1 MKQGIYR
8 NIHKTQNKLIVN
20 EWKELKLSNLI
31 NKGPI
36 SLDDLKEIR
45 RFKKLSR
52 DTLIKLAQLRH
63 IQTTGLKK
71 SDLIYILWRS
81 QKDLKETKYLEYL
94 NNKTNTG
101 DKTIKSKIN
110 EIRKTIA
117 ELHMLVDKKY
127 KKDILKYLDQID
139 RKTKITGANKT
150 NILN

>member
-52 DTLIKLAQLRH
+52 NTLIKLAQLRH

-81 QKDLKETKYLEYL
+81 QKDRKETKYLGYL